1 MTTWTGWNKV
11 GDGQTEVAPAAVA
24 FNNKLYLFVKAT
36 GDNAK
41 KIYMNS
47 SADGDTWA
55 GWTEVPAK
63 AGGQTGRTDGA
74 PAAAVFDNKLH
85 VFINGV
91 APNSK
96 TTYASSTADGA
107 TWTDW
112 SKVSDAEKTDL
123 NPAAA
128 ALKDKLCVFVKGP
141 DNKIYCAKG
150 T

>member
-1 MTTWTGWNKV
+1 MTSWTGWNKV

-24 FNNKLYLFVKAT
+24 FKDKLYVFLKAR
-36 GDNAK
+36 GDNDK
-41 KIYMNS
+41 KIYMTS

-91 APNSK
+91 PPNSK
-96 TTYASSTADGA
+96 TTFVSSTADGV

-112 SKVSDAEKTDL
+112 SKVSEAEKTDL

-128 ALKDKLCVFVKGP
+128 ALKDKLCVFVVQDK
-141 DNKIYCAKG
+141 KVYCAKG
-150 T
+150 TT